1 MDIVDIGCTQGL
13 CVRLNW
19 CVSRV
24 CPMVSGFVVVRI
36 AAWEIASVQ
45 ACFMDRQLGS
55 VADLGVARKTFEFKV
70 AQLGVM
76 RAFVLPMFDRIA
88 GNHVLFL
95 FTFS

>member
-1 MDIVDIGCTQGL
+1 MDIVDIGCTQDL
-13 CVRLNW
+13 CVCV

-45 ACFMDRQLGS
+45 ACFLWIGNLGS

-70 AQLGVM
+70 AELGVM